1 MRCCSEIQKPSVQED
16 RYGSSPPGQR
26 KEPLAALHLHARKKG
41 VWLDP
46 RIGSAGDGH
55 VSCTRC
61 MLRAAA
67 AVHRGVLLC
76 LLLLVFGIL
85 AGCLSPF
92 QKRQRRR
99 AVKFRKVACIFTCK
113 GGTRSALNRDSL
125 SSATL
130 TASIYILIRTIL
142 NLFFLV
148 PTIQM

>member
-1 MRCCSEIQKPSVQED
+1 MQLTTASETFDVVCVAAQRFRNRVQED

-55 VSCTRC
+55 VSCKRC

-67 AVHRGVLLC
+67 AVHHGVLLC

-85 AGCLSPF
+85 AGRLSPF

-99 AVKFRKVACIFTCK
+99 AVEFRKVACILL
-113 GGTRSALNRDSL
+113 AL
-125 SSATL
+125 SSQQRFSL
-130 TASIYILIRTIL
+130 LCYSDG
-142 NLFFLV
+142 
-148 PTIQM
+148 